1 MQILF
6 LTFDPPDPPAQDAT
20 GHFCVIALNMM
31 KERFEL
37 LDSLRGPFDP
47 DGLRVL
53 HIMATNIQKLWN
65 EAVNSKGQSFNPR
78 TIDDYKYEYV
88 RVPKQLNT

>member
-6 LTFDPPDPPAQDAT
+6 LTFDPPDPPVQGVP
-20 GHFCVIALNMM
+20 GHFCVIALNMV

-37 LDSLRGPFDP
+37 LDSLRGPFDT

-53 HIMATNIQKLWN
+53 HTMATNIQKLWRQST
-65 EAVNSKGQSFNPR
+65 NSQGHSFNPR
-78 TIDDYKYEYV
+78 SIDHFPYAYV
-88 RVPKQLNT
+88 RAPKQTNT